1 MKSFLD
7 KDFLLQTE
15 TAQNLFHKYAE
26 NEPIFDFHNHLS
38 PQEMYENKTLGNL
51 ANAWLDHDHYK
62 WRAMRAAGVPE
73 ELITGHI
80 RIDGTVKSDEELK
93 KTLKQVQGDGADRT
107 CHAEL
112 VSASYSRESFDYSRY
127 LAFVRTLQN
136 CVGNPLYHWSHLEL
150 QRYFGV
156 NEPITEANAKEIW
169 DKCNAL
175 LAKPEFAPRGLL
187 EKLNVKA
194 LCTTDDPLDSLEYH
208 KKLAAEWKNVKV
220 LPSFRPDLAI
230 NAENPAYPA
239 YISKLQEVTGVKIK
253 SIDDMIKAF
262 GLRMD
267 YFKSCGSVVS
277 DHSLETDFYMPTNF
291 DDVNYIFKKAWI
303 GKKLNHDELAQ
314 YKGYVLQELGKL
326 YAQKG
331 FVMQIHIGAL
341 RDQNGAMLAAA
352 GKNIGED
359 SLHDFNYASQ
369 LGAVLNGIYSGTL
382 KQVQGDESCNE
393 SHAELV
399 SASPKVILYNLN
411 PKDNDAL
418 ASMAA
423 NFRNCIFGP
432 AWWFCDHKDGIEEQ
446 IRVYARTSTL
456 GNYVGMLTDSR
467 SFLSYPRHEYFR
479 RILCNYIGN
488 LVENG
493 EFPYDEKLLGEMVK
507 NISYKNSLKFF
518 E

>member
-1 MKSFLD
+1 MTSFMNN
-7 KDFLLQTE
+7 DFLLQTD
-15 TAQNLFHKYAE
+15 TAKQLYHSFASQ
-26 NEPIFDFHNHLS
+26 EPIFDFHNHLS
-38 PQEMYENKTLGNL
+38 PMEIFENKSLGNL

-73 ELITGHI
+73 EVITGHI
-80 RIDGTVKSDEELK
+80 RKDGSVKSDEERGGK
-93 KTLKQVQGDGADRT
+93 EAVEKADY
-107 CHAEL
+107 E
-112 VSASYSRESFDYSRY
+112 RY
-127 LAFVRTLQN
+127 LAFVKTLQG
-136 CVGNPLYHWSHLEL
+136 CIGNPLYHWSHLEL
-150 QRYFGV
+150 QRYFDV
-156 NEPITEANAKEIW
+156 KEPVTEDNAKQIW

-175 LAKPEFAPRGLL
+175 LAQPDFAPRGLL
-187 EKLNVKA
+187 EKMKVKA

-230 NAENPAYPA
+230 NAENPAYPT
-239 YISKLQEVTGVKIK
+239 YISKLQEMTGIKITN
-253 SIDDMIKAF
+253 IDDMIKAF
-262 GLRMD
+262 GIRMD

-277 DHSLETDFYMPTNF
+277 DHSLETDFYMPTTK
-291 DDVNYIFKKAWI
+291 DDVNYIFEKAWI
-303 GKKLNHDELAQ
+303 GKKLSHDELAQ

-341 RDQNGAMLAAA
+341 RDNNSAMLASA

-369 LGAVLNGIYSGTL
+369 LGAVLNGIYS
-382 KQVQGDESCNE
+382 ECNN
-393 SHAELV
+393 S
-399 SASPKVILYNLN
+399 SFPKVILYNLN
-411 PKDNDAL
+411 PKDNEAL
-418 ASMAA
+418 ATMAA

-446 IRVYARTSTL
+446 IRVFARTSVL
-456 GNYVGMLTDSR
+456 SSYVGMLTDSR

-493 EFPYDEKLLGEMVK
+493 EFPADEKLLGEMVK
-507 NISYKNSLKFF
+507 KISFQNSIDFFNIK
-518 E
+518 

>member
-1 MKSFLD
+1 MLSFMNN
-7 KDFLLQTE
+7 DFLLQTN
-15 TAQNLFHKYAE
+15 TAKQLYHNYASQ
-26 NEPIFDFHNHLS
+26 EPIFDFHNHLS
-38 PQEMYENKTLGNL
+38 PQEIYENKTLGNL

-80 RIDGTVKSDEELK
+80 RLDGSVKSDEEVK
-93 KTLKQVQGDGADRT
+93 PVIETLKMT
-107 CHAEL
+107 
-112 VSASYSRESFDYSRY
+112 SREEYDYSRY

-156 NEPITEANAKEIW
+156 MEPVTLDNAKEVW
-169 DKCNAL
+169 DKCNEL

-187 EKLNVKA
+187 EKMKVKA

-208 KKLAAEWKNVKV
+208 KKLAAEWKTVQV
-220 LPSFRPDLAI
+220 RPSFRPDLAI
-230 NAENPAYPA
+230 NAESPAYPA
-239 YISKLQEVTGVKIK
+239 YISKLQEVTGLKIK

-262 GLRMD
+262 GIRMD
-267 YFKSCGSVVS
+267 YFKACGSVVS
-277 DHSLETDFYMPTNF
+277 DHSLETDFYMPATK
-291 DDVNYIFKKAWI
+291 DDVNYIFEKAWI
-303 GKKLNHDELAQ
+303 GKKLSHDELAQ

-326 YAQKG
+326 YAEKG

-341 RDQNGAMLAAA
+341 RDNNSAMLASA

-369 LGAVLNGIYSGTL
+369 LGAVLNGIYS
-382 KQVQGDESCNE
+382 ECNN
-393 SHAELV
+393 
-399 SASPKVILYNLN
+399 SAFRIPHSTFHIPHSSFPKVILYNLN

-418 ASMAA
+418 ATMAA

-493 EFPYDEKLLGEMVK
+493 EFPCDEKLLGEMVK
-507 NISYKNSLKFF
+507 KISFQNSIDFFNIK
-518 E
+518 

>member
-1 MKSFLD
+1 MTSFMNN
-7 KDFLLQTE
+7 DFLLQTD
-15 TAQNLFHKYAE
+15 TAKQLYHNYASQ
-26 NEPIFDFHNHLS
+26 EPIFDFHNHLS

-80 RIDGTVKSDEELK
+80 RKDGSVKSDEERGGK
-93 KTLKQVQGDGADRT
+93 EAVEKADY
-107 CHAEL
+107 E
-112 VSASYSRESFDYSRY
+112 RY
-127 LAFVRTLQN
+127 LAFVKTLQG
-136 CVGNPLYHWSHLEL
+136 CIGNPLYHWSHLEL
-150 QRYFGV
+150 QRYFDV
-156 NEPITEANAKEIW
+156 KEPVTEDNAKQIW

-175 LAKPEFAPRGLL
+175 LAQPDFAPRGLL
-187 EKLNVKA
+187 EKMNVKA

-239 YISKLQEVTGVKIK
+239 YISKLQEMTGVQIK

-262 GLRMD
+262 GIRMD

-277 DHSLETDFYMPTNF
+277 DHSLETDFYMPTTK
-291 DDVNYIFKKAWI
+291 DDVNYVFEKAWI
-303 GKKLNHDELAQ
+303 GKKLSHHELAQ
-314 YKGYVLQELGKL
+314 YKGYVLIELGKL
-326 YAQKG
+326 YAEKG

-341 RDQNGAMLAAA
+341 RDNNSAMLANA

-369 LGAVLNGIYSGTL
+369 LGAVLNGIYSG
-382 KQVQGDESCNE
+382 CNN
-393 SHAELV
+393 
-399 SASPKVILYNLN
+399 SAFRIPHSSFPKVILYNLN
-411 PKDNDAL
+411 PKDNETL
-418 ASMAA
+418 ATMAA

-432 AWWFCDHKDGIEEQ
+432 AWWFNDHKDGIEEQ
-446 IRVYARTSTL
+446 IRVFARTSVL
-456 GNYVGMLTDSR
+456 SSYVGMLTDSR

-493 EFPYDEKLLGEMVK
+493 EFPADEKLLGEMVK
-507 NISYKNSLKFF
+507 KISFQNSIDFFNIK
-518 E
+518 

>member
-1 MKSFLD
+1 MTTFMN
-7 KDFLLQTE
+7 KDFLLQTD
-15 TAQNLFHKYAE
+15 TAKQLYHNFASH
-26 NEPIFDFHNHLS
+26 EPIFDFHNHLS
-38 PQEMYENKTLGNL
+38 AQEIYENKTLGNL

-80 RIDGTVKSDEELK
+80 RLDGTVKSDEEIQKLFPLSFWESLQDAI
-93 KTLKQVQGDGADRT
+93 T
-107 CHAEL
+107 
-112 VSASYSRESFDYSRY
+112 SRESYDYIRY
-127 LAFVRTLQN
+127 LAFVRTLQG

-156 NEPITEANAKEIW
+156 TEPITEANAKEIW

-194 LCTTDDPLDSLEYH
+194 LCTTDDPLDTLEYH

-230 NAENPAYPA
+230 NVENPVYPV
-239 YISKLQEVTGVKIK
+239 YISKLQEMTGIKINN
-253 SIDDMIKAF
+253 IDDMIKAF
-262 GLRMD
+262 SIRMD
-267 YFKSCGSVVS
+267 YFKACGSVVS
-277 DHSLETDFYMPTNF
+277 DHSLETDFYLPAKK
-291 DDVNYIFKKAWI
+291 DDVDYIFKKAWV
-303 GKKLNHDELAQ
+303 GKKLTHDELAQ
-314 YKGYVLQELGKL
+314 YKGYVLIELGKL

-331 FVMQIHIGAL
+331 FVMQIHIGAI
-341 RDQNGAMLAAA
+341 RDNNTAMLNAA

-369 LGAVLNGIYSGTL
+369 LGAVLNGIYSAMVEPVETT
-382 KQVQGDESCNE
+382 
-393 SHAELV
+393 
-399 SASPKVILYNLN
+399 PKVILYNLN
-411 PKDNDAL
+411 PKDNEAL
-418 ASMAA
+418 ATMVA

-432 AWWFCDHKDGIEEQ
+432 AWWFNDHKDGIEEQ

-493 EFPYDEKLLGEMVK
+493 EFPNDEKLLGKIVQK
-507 NISYKNSLKFF
+507 ISYSNSIEFF
-518 E
+518 EMKN

>member
-1 MKSFLD
+1 MTSFMNN
-7 KDFLLQTE
+7 DFLLQTD
-15 TAQNLFHKYAE
+15 TAKQLYHSFASQ
-26 NEPIFDFHNHLS
+26 EPIFDFHNHLS
-38 PQEMYENKTLGNL
+38 PMEIFENKSLGNL

-73 ELITGHI
+73 EVITGHI
-80 RIDGTVKSDEELK
+80 RKDGSVKSDEERGGK
-93 KTLKQVQGDGADRT
+93 EAVEKADY
-107 CHAEL
+107 E
-112 VSASYSRESFDYSRY
+112 RY
-127 LAFVRTLQN
+127 LAFVKTLQG
-136 CVGNPLYHWSHLEL
+136 CIGNPLYHWSHLEL
-150 QRYFGV
+150 QRYFDV
-156 NEPITEANAKEIW
+156 KEPVTEDNAKQIW

-175 LAKPEFAPRGLL
+175 LAQPDFAPRGLL
-187 EKLNVKA
+187 EKMNVKA

-230 NAENPAYPA
+230 NAENPAYPT
-239 YISKLQEVTGVKIK
+239 YISKLQEMTGIKITN
-253 SIDDMIKAF
+253 IDDMIKAF
-262 GLRMD
+262 GIRMD

-277 DHSLETDFYMPTNF
+277 DHSLETDFYMPTTK
-291 DDVNYIFKKAWI
+291 DDVNYIFEKAWI
-303 GKKLNHDELAQ
+303 GKKLSHHELAQ

-326 YAQKG
+326 YAEKG

-359 SLHDFNYASQ
+359 SLHDFNFAPQ
-369 LGAVLNGIYSGTL
+369 IGAVLNGIYSAN
-382 KQVQGDESCNE
+382 VN
-393 SHAELV
+393 A
-399 SASPKVILYNLN
+399 KVILYNLN

-418 ASMAA
+418 ATMAA

-432 AWWFCDHKDGIEEQ
+432 AWWFNDHKDGIEEQ
-446 IRVYARTSTL
+446 IRVFARTSVL
-456 GNYVGMLTDSR
+456 SSYVGMLTDSR

-493 EFPYDEKLLGEMVK
+493 EFPADEKLLGEMVK
-507 NISYKNSLKFF
+507 KISFQNSIDFFNIK
-518 E
+518 